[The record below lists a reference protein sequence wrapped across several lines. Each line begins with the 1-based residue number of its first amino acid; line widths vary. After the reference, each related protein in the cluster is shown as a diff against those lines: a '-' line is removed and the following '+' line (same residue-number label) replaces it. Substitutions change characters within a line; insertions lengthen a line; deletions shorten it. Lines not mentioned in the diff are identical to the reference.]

1 MRKIASPQE
10 LQGELK
16 KLLDL
21 AGTQQPSRQALAN
34 GLRGLADRLAA
45 YDTPAEAIR
54 KAIDLMDYLP
64 NGVSAW
70 VEAHGGDKTLASKNG
85 TRLKKI
91 VDELGEILTSMPASV
106 TYTVYGLDMLELR
119 GTVQPRQ
126 VYKNREDLIEGMK
139 ALGIRY
145 TGISSNSSQ
154 FRAELRGQPEFDK
167 LVGPMYDGAGQAR
180 YETGPLNERMSR

>member
-1 MRKIASPQE
+1 MHKIASPQE
-10 LQGELK
+10 LQGELQ

-21 AGTQQPSRQALAN
+21 AGTQQPSRQALAD
-34 GLRGLADRLAA
+34 GLRGLAVRLAA
-45 YDTPAEAIR
+45 YSTPAEDIRQAIN
-54 KAIDLMDYLP
+54 LLDYLP

-70 VEAHGGDKTLASKNG
+70 VEAHGGNKALASKNG
-85 TRLKKI
+85 AHLKKL

-106 TYTVYGLDMLELR
+106 TYVVFGLDMLGLHGNREF
-119 GTVQPRQ
+119 
-126 VYKNREDLIEGMK
+126 YKDREDLIEGMK

-167 LVGPMYDGAGQAR
+167 LVGPMYDGAGKVR
-180 YETGPLNERMSR
+180 YESGPLHERMSR